1 MNDEIETMM
10 NCDKNNSN
18 VDGLDNG
25 SNPSNIGG
33 PGNGNGNGPG
43 NKNTKLNVKITKDAI
58 IRGATEEY
66 IKGIDPNNV
75 PAPNEIAHDLNIATR
90 GEFVVRN
97 AAAAKNDQ
105 WRLPDKLYTL
115 QIAMLIAA
123 FEKVT
128 CIILNDRDPHPELDP
143 VAVYVDSGE
152 MEGLYDI
159 NPIAIKKIIHKYD
172 CTANENKSREIINF
186 LIEILPHKPRTND
199 RDLVAVNNG
208 IFNFQTKQLISFS
221 PDYIFLTKS
230 KVNYVEN
237 APSPKIVDDNGR
249 VWDVDFWIHDLFD
262 DPELETLI
270 WEILSAIVRPFA
282 CWDKL
287 VLFYS
292 TVGCNGK
299 GTLCHLM
306 RNLCGPGSVANISLA
321 QFSEP
326 FGLEPLTSA
335 LAVIVDENDVGRYI
349 SQCAN
354 LKAAVTHDVVNI
366 NRKNRPIV
374 KFQFY
379 GLIVQCVNKLDNFRD
394 KTNSLYRRFLIVPF
408 SKSFQNS
415 ENKAIKDD
423 YLNRKEV
430 LEYVLWRAL
439 NMKHTK
445 LSEPKACKEALGD
458 FEESNDTFLQFM
470 NEVLPEFVWDLLPFG
485 FLYDLYCAW
494 MRRNAR
500 SSEVM
505 NKNRFID
512 RVIGYIEN
520 NTEWECPGRKHTIRS
535 ANKMGWLEPLIAEYD
550 LRNWNDSIPTEVAVL
565 PKLKST
571 YCGLQRRTPRGNPKA
586 MLSCSPYPH
595 NGH

>member
-1 MNDEIETMM
+1 M
-10 NCDKNNSN
+10 
-18 VDGLDNG
+18 
-25 SNPSNIGG
+25 
-33 PGNGNGNGPG
+33 
-43 NKNTKLNVKITKDAI
+43 
-58 IRGATEEY
+58 
-66 IKGIDPNNV
+66 
-75 PAPNEIAHDLNIATR
+75 
-90 GEFVVRN
+90 
-97 AAAAKNDQ
+97 
-105 WRLPDKLYTL
+105 
-115 QIAMLIAA
+115 
-123 FEKVT
+123 
-128 CIILNDRDPHPELDP
+128 
-143 VAVYVDSGE
+143 
-152 MEGLYDI
+152 
-159 NPIAIKKIIHKYD
+159 
-172 CTANENKSREIINF
+172 
-186 LIEILPHKPRTND
+186 IEILPHKPRTND

-287 VLFYS
+287 V
-292 TVGCNGK
+292 
-299 GTLCHLM
+299 
-306 RNLCGPGSVANISLA
+306 
-321 QFSEP
+321 
-326 FGLEPLTSA
+326 
-335 LAVIVDENDVGRYI
+335 
-349 SQCAN
+349 
-354 LKAAVTHDVVNI
+354 
-366 NRKNRPIV
+366 
-374 KFQFY
+374 
-379 GLIVQCVNKLDNFRD
+379 
-394 KTNSLYRRFLIVPF
+394 PF

-458 FEESNDTFLQFM
+458 FEESNDTFLQLM

-550 LRNWNDSIPTEVAVL
+550 LRNWNDSIPTELAVL
-565 PKLKST
+565 PKLKAT